1 MPPAPAWKTLC
12 GILKTTMRQRK
23 IRGHH
28 RRQKQIERWRN
39 HNLTLDIENLLIH
52 KKDYVKIWVHPW
64 SGLSMKNSSYPEPNG
79 QTKSLIVNALFDI
92 YENWK
97 KQIEQV
103 GQSYYLKIWLYEPR
117 VSKSQVVCAIG
128 DKVDHYDNIFNVSN
142 KKVDLNVNSY
152 SKKTN
157 SKLSAFSWKLHL
169 DEDYFDSSETEN
181 AELVFIEK
189 GIVWVGGK

>member
-1 MPPAPAWKTLC
+1 
-12 GILKTTMRQRK
+12 MRQRK

-28 RRQKQIERWRN
+28 RRQEQIERWRN
-39 HNLTLDIENLLIH
+39 HNLTLDIENLLIY

-79 QTKSLIVNALFDI
+79 KTKSLIVNALFDI

-103 GQSYYLKIWLYEPR
+103 GQGYYLKIWLYEPR

-142 KKVDLNVNSY
+142 KKVDLNLNSY
-152 SKKTN
+152 SKTN
-157 SKLSAFSWKLHL
+157 SKLSEFNWKLHL
-169 DEDYFDSSETEN
+169 DEDYFDGSETEN